1 MKEAGFELRKW
12 ATNNPELSAMI
23 KSCENENSQCE
34 LVTEINVDDDSYT
47 KACFGSDDQFKKVLG
62 LCWHPETDT
71 IVFDFCN
78 FVEGALKLEPSKRNI
93 LKVVSILFDPLGLLC
108 PIIIQ
113 MKVIFQK
120 LCVDEKDWDN
130 LAPQPIIV
138 QWNQFLHELFEL

>member
-1 MKEAGFELRKW
+1 
-12 ATNNPELSAMI
+12 MI

-78 FVEGALKLEPSKRNI
+78 FVEGALKLEPTKRNI
-93 LKVVSILFDPLGLLC
+93 LKVVSTLFDPLGLLC

-120 LCVDEKDWDN
+120 LCVDERDWEN

-138 QWNQFLHELFEL
+138 